1 MVVTPK
7 TIISA
12 IKSKHTTINQV
23 LFVGCGASMAD
34 LYPGYYFLLHEAK
47 TIRTGIITANEFNY
61 DAPKHIDDKTI
72 VITASLGGTT
82 PESIEATKYAV
93 KLGANVVTLSH
104 DPKSPIV
111 AAAEYSIVHG
121 FEESYA
127 AKTAKSTNCLSLAV
141 EIVNQYEGY
150 PHYDEMQKAFDGI
163 DNLIENAV
171 KMVGPRAK
179 KFGEAYKND
188 KTIYVMASGA
198 TRDVAY
204 STAQFLFQEMQWI
217 AAPNYNTGEYF
228 HGPFE
233 MTDKDVPFL
242 LYANDGP
249 TRQMDMRALTFLQR
263 FNAKVTLIDAKD
275 FGLSTI
281 AGPNVIGYFNPML
294 VTGVFRVFAEELATA
309 RKHPLTMRRYMWKLH
324 Y

>member
-1 MVVTPK
+1 MVSTPK
-7 TIISA
+7 SIISD
-12 IKSKHTTINQV
+12 IKAKHGKINQV

-34 LYPGYYFLLHEAK
+34 LYPGYYFILHESK
-47 TIRTGIITANEFNY
+47 TMKTGIITANEFNY
-61 DAPKHIDDKTI
+61 DPPKHIDENTI

-82 PESIEATKYAV
+82 PESIEATKNAT
-93 KLGANVVTLSH
+93 KWGANVVTISH
-104 DPKSPIV
+104 NADSPIV
-111 AAAEYSIVHG
+111 AAAEYSIIHG

-127 AKTAKSTNCLSLAV
+127 AKTAKTTNCLSLAI

-150 PHYDEMQKAFDGI
+150 EYYDEAQKAFAGI
-163 DNLIENAV
+163 DGLIESSV

-179 KFGEAYKND
+179 KFGEDYKDD

-217 AAPNYNTGEYF
+217 AAPNYNTGEFF

-233 MTDKDVPFL
+233 MAEKNVPFL

-249 TRQMDMRALTFLQR
+249 TRPMDMRALTFLQR
-263 FNAKVTLIDAKD
+263 FDAKVTLIDAKD
-275 FGLSTI
+275 FGLSSI
-281 AGPNVIGYFNPML
+281 AGPHVIGYFNPML
-294 VTGVFRVFAEELATA
+294 VTGVFRAFAEQLAIA
-309 RKHPLTMRRYMWKLH
+309 RKHPLTMRRYMWKLQ